1 MKTFY
6 ATTPIYYANSL
17 PHIGHLYTTL
27 VVDCVVRAQRQRG
40 RATYFLTGTDE
51 HGTNV
56 QRAAARTGRTPREHV
71 DYIVAELQRMFA
83 SYQLDGAHGGYDVF
97 MRTTEEFHYRAV
109 AAFWRRAAAGRTPK
123 GREPIYKGFY
133 EGWFCAPC
141 ATFKT
146 EDEYAK
152 PQREGDPPTCLV
164 HEGTPLDRVAEESYF
179 FRLSDYDEAL
189 LALYEA
195 RPDFVQPDVRRNEVI
210 SFVRR
215 GLQDLSIS
223 RLKSSVS
230 WAIPVPDDP
239 THTVYI
245 WLDALTNYITALG
258 WGTEDEARA
267 GLFDKFWPNAPRDP
281 EHTALHFIGK
291 DILRQHAIYWPAFL
305 LAAGVELPSAV
316 IAHGTWLDAQ
326 GRKMSK
332 TLGNAV
338 DIQLLR
344 RHFSVDAVRYYVLRE
359 MVFGQDSNFSYEA
372 LVTRTNSDLAGGLG
386 NLVSRTLTM
395 IARYCDGRAPAP
407 EIADEQ
413 RLAAKRA
420 GVEADAQGL
429 ASALELARDQFA
441 RHMAEH
447 AFSRAL
453 ETAWTIIA
461 RADKLISDAK
471 PWALAK
477 DPAQRETLNAVLY
490 RAAETIRWLAVLLY
504 PFMPDAARGVWQQL
518 GQRAEL
524 ETTDPTKLTWGG
536 LQAGTEIGAV
546 APLFPRLD
554 KAKTMAEIEK
564 ELAQKDAPQQTDA
577 GQQPTE
583 ANAQTYEAAR
593 ATEAD
598 AAPGAPSA
606 AETKP
611 APPMRGATEADAVP
625 TAAQPAAPEGV
636 VSQIEIG
643 DFTKIELRVGEVL
656 TAERIPKSDKL
667 LRFTV
672 DLGEASPRQ
681 ILAGIAEH
689 YDPATLVGRKLI
701 FVANLKPRK
710 LRGLESQG
718 MVLAASVGDEGRPVL
733 ATFAE
738 DVPNGARLK

>member
-1 MKTFY
+1 MKSFY

-17 PHIGHLYTTL
+17 PHVGHLYTTV
-27 VVDCVVRAQRQRG
+27 VVDCVVRARRQRG
-40 RATYFLTGTDE
+40 YETYFLTGTDE

-56 QRAAARTGRTPREHV
+56 QRAAARTGKTPKEHV
-71 DYIVAELQRMFA
+71 DYIVGELQKMFA
-83 SYQLDGAHGGYDVF
+83 AFQLDGAHGGYDIF
-97 MRTTEEFHYRAV
+97 MRTTEPFHYRAV
-109 AAFWRRAAAGRTPK
+109 AEFWRACARAKTPK
-123 GREPIYKGFY
+123 GREAIYKGFY

-152 PQREGDPPTCLV
+152 PAREGDAPTCLI
-164 HEGTPLDRVAEESYF
+164 HETPLDRVSEESYF

-189 LALYEA
+189 LALYDA
-195 RPDFVQPDVRRNEVI
+195 RPDFVRPDVRRNEVI
-210 SFVRR
+210 SFVKR

-239 THTVYI
+239 AHTVYI

-258 WGTEDEARA
+258 WSSTDDT
-267 GLFDKFWPNAPRDP
+267 LFQKFWPHEQGD
-281 EHTALHFIGK
+281 EHTAIHFIGK

-305 LAAGVELPSAV
+305 MAAGVEQPTAV
-316 IAHGTWLDAQ
+316 IAHGTWVDQAA
-326 GRKMSK
+326 RKLSK
-332 TLGNAV
+332 TLGNSI
-338 DIQLLR
+338 DINLLR
-344 RHFSVDAVRYYVLRE
+344 RQFGIDPVRYFLLRE

-372 LVTRTNSDLAGGLG
+372 LIARTNSDLASGLG

-395 IARYCDGRAPAP
+395 IERYCAGRVPADDIG
-407 EIADEQ
+407 EAQ
-413 RLAAKRA
+413 RLQAKRA
-420 GVEADAQGL
+420 GVDPDAQGL
-429 ASALELARDQFA
+429 ASVLEHARDQFV
-441 RHMAEH
+441 RLLDEH

-461 RADKLISDAK
+461 RVDKLISDAK
-471 PWALAK
+471 PWELAK
-477 DPAQRETLNAVLY
+477 DEAQRQTLNAVLY
-490 RAAETIRWLAVLLY
+490 RAAETLRWLAAMLY
-504 PFMPDAARGVWQQL
+504 PFMPDSARTIWQQL
-518 GQRAEL
+518 GQTAGIEAN
-524 ETTDPTKLTWGG
+524 DPTKLTWGG
-536 LQAGTEIGAV
+536 LAVGTSIGAI

-554 KAKTMAEIEK
+554 KAKKMAEIEK
-564 ELAQKDAPQQTDA
+564 ELAQTATTTQSETA
-577 GQQPTE
+577 TAQQPTTSG
-583 ANAQTYEAAR
+583 AH

-598 AAPGAPSA
+598 AVPGAASNV
-606 AETKP
+606 ETKP

-625 TAAQPAAPEGV
+625 SSAAPEGV
-636 VSQIEIG
+636 VNQIEIN
-643 DFTKIELRVGEVL
+643 DFAKVELRVGEVL

-672 DLGEASPRQ
+672 DLGEENPRQ

-718 MVLAASVGDEGRPVL
+718 MVLAASFGEDDKPVL
-733 ATFAE
+733 ATFTE

>member
-17 PHIGHLYTTL
+17 PHLGHLYTTL
-27 VVDCVVRAQRQRG
+27 VVDCVVRARRQRG
-40 RATYFLTGTDE
+40 YETYFLTGTDE

-56 QRAAARTGRTPREHV
+56 QRAAARAGKTPREHV
-71 DYIVAELQRMFA
+71 DYIVGELKKMFA
-83 SYQLDGAHGGYDVF
+83 AFELDGAHGGYDVF

-109 AAFWRRAAAGRTPK
+109 AAFWRLVAAGRTPK

-146 EDEYAK
+146 EDEYAR
-152 PQREGDPPTCLV
+152 PAREGDPPTCLV

-195 RPDFVQPDVRRNEVI
+195 QPQFVQPDVRRNEVI

-239 THTVYI
+239 THTIYI

-258 WGTEDEARA
+258 WGTDDAERA
-267 GLFDKFWPNAPRDP
+267 GLFAKFWPQEAGDG
-281 EHTALHFIGK
+281 HTALHFIGK

-305 LAAGVELPSAV
+305 LAAGLQLPSAV
-316 IAHGTWLDAQ
+316 VAHGTWLDQA

-332 TLGNAV
+332 TLGNSV
-338 DIQLLR
+338 DINLLR
-344 RHFSVDAVRYYVLRE
+344 RHFTVDAVRYYVLRD
-359 MVFGQDSNFSYEA
+359 MVFGQDSNFSFDSFI
-372 LVTRTNSDLAGGLG
+372 TRTNSDLASGLG

-395 IARYCDGRAPAP
+395 IGRYCDGRVPADD
-407 EIADEQ
+407 IAEEQ

-420 GVEADAQGL
+420 GIDPDAQGL
-429 ASALELARDQFA
+429 ASVLEHARDEFT
-441 RHMAEH
+441 RLFDEH

-453 ETAWTIIA
+453 EAAWAIIA
-461 RADKLISDAK
+461 RADKMISDAK
-471 PWALAK
+471 PWELAK
-477 DPAQRETLNAVLY
+477 DEAQRPVLGAVLY
-490 RAAETIRWLAVLLY
+490 RAAESLRWLAVMLH
-504 PFMPDAARGVWQQL
+504 PFMPDATRAVWQQL
-518 GQRAEL
+518 GQRDDLAAN
-524 ETTDPTKLTWGG
+524 DPTRLTWGG
-536 LQAGTEIGAV
+536 LSAGQSIGAV

-554 KAKTMAEIEK
+554 KTKKMAEIEQ
-564 ELAQKDAPQQTDA
+564 EIAQAADAKKAEQETSPAAPA
-577 GQQPTE
+577 GG
-583 ANAQTYEAAR
+583 AH

-598 AAPGAPSA
+598 AVPGAA
-606 AETKP
+606 GNETKP

-625 TAAQPAAPEGV
+625 GAPPAAPAGV
-636 VSQIEIG
+636 VNQIEIG
-643 DFTKIELRVGEVL
+643 DFAKIELRVGEVL

-672 DLGEASPRQ
+672 DLGEPQPRQ

-718 MVLAASVGDEGRPVL
+718 MVLAASVGEEGKPVL
-733 ATFAE
+733 ATFTE